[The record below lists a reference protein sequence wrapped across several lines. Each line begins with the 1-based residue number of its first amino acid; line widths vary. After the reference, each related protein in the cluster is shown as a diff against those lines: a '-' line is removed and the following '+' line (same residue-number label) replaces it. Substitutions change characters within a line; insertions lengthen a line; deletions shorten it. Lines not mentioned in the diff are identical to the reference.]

1 MTIRTY
7 FYNNV
12 EKSLKKLPKLV
23 TDRFYDTV
31 ELLRL
36 NPLAG
41 IPLKGK
47 LKGHRKYRIGD
58 YRIVY
63 KYHSKEKVLVI
74 YRLESRQGVYKN

>member
-12 EKSLKKLPKLV
+12 EKNLKKLPEFV
-23 TDRFYDTV
+23 TDRFYAAID
-31 ELLRL
+31 LLRI

-41 IPLKGK
+41 IPLKGT
-47 LKGHRKYRIGD
+47 LKGYRKYRIGD

-74 YRLESRQGVYKN
+74 YRIESRQGVYKN